1 MNVAFI
7 ALLVDFGLVVL
18 IWMIQLLV
26 YPSFLHYTKSN
37 LMKWHSSYT
46 PRITT
51 VVAPLMLAQITLA
64 TFTLWQEINALSIV
78 YNVLIYSTWIIT
90 FHTFIP
96 IHKKI
101 QEGNFSQATLTNLV
115 KLNGYRTAIWTVI
128 FILSYFLVF

>member
-26 YPSFLHYTKSN
+26 YPSFLYYTKSN

-115 KLNGYRTAIWTVI
+115 KLNGYRTAIWTAI
-128 FILSYFLVF
+128 FVLSYFLVY